1 MYAMPQR
8 PHEIPRISAMA
19 LVNRRRSNRS
29 PLLGGLLNRLTRV
42 GIRIHPFLVVR
53 EGDATAGTTV
63 SSDPRLTCGFID
75 ADDIAEL
82 VRVEPGVDAAKCGDR
97 LRRGL
102 LCYAVKDE
110 RRIVAKMWCDLEAFN
125 FPPNYQRLENHE
137 AYLFGAYTDPSYRGQ
152 NLAPM
157 MRLNCYA
164 ALRAIG
170 RDSFLSYTDY
180 FNVAARRFKQKLGA
194 VEESLRVHV
203 IVFGR
208 FSRSFTLRRYTNG
221 A

>member
-1 MYAMPQR
+1 L
-8 PHEIPRISAMA
+8 S
-19 LVNRRRSNRS
+19 
-29 PLLGGLLNRLTRV
+29 RLARA
-42 GIRIHPFLVVR
+42 GIGIHPFLVVR
-53 EGDATAGTTV
+53 EGDATARLTV
-63 SSDPRLTCGFID
+63 SSDSRLSCGFID

-82 VRVEPGVDAAKCGDR
+82 VRVEPGVDAAKCADR

-102 LCYAVKDE
+102 LCYAVKDKG
-110 RRIVAKMWCDLEAFN
+110 RIVAKMWCDLEEFN
-125 FPPNYQRLENHE
+125 FPPNYHRLGNHE

-157 MRLNCYA
+157 MRLNCYT

-170 RDSFLSYTDY
+170 RDSFFSYTDY

-203 IVFGR
+203 TLFGR
-208 FSRSFTLRRYTNG
+208 FSRSFTLRRYTPDPVTY
-221 A
+221 